1 MSETFSSEFKAAVA
15 FYAFTAWDG
24 ITRAAKWYWKRYA
37 RETLCFLCG
46 FLLAIIVLRSGQTKQ
61 MTETAVAETV
71 TVQETQR
78 TATEG
83 QKTTLYRNV
92 ARALYGIR
100 QYNLSPDAKRAYI
113 QVMLNRANPEIQYD
127 VMKGTDDLASVLA
140 VPKQWQGY
148 NPEGNYTEEDF
159 QLVKEFLES
168 GSGNVLN
175 NDRYFWVE
183 VRQGYIICKTDISGS
198 GKNYKEQVVQ

>member
-1 MSETFSSEFKAAVA
+1 MSETFSSEFKETVA
-15 FYAFTAWDG
+15 FYAVTAWDG
-24 ITRAAKWYWKRYA
+24 IVRAAKWYWKRYA

-148 NPEGNYTEEDF
+148 NPEGNYTEEDY

-183 VRQGYIICKTDISGS
+183 VRQGYIICKTDINGS

>member
-1 MSETFSSEFKAAVA
+1 MSETFSSEFKETVA
-15 FYAFTAWDG
+15 FYAVTAWDG
-24 ITRAAKWYWKRYA
+24 IVRAAKWYWKRYA

-113 QVMLNRANPEIQYD
+113 QVMLNGANPEIQYD

-183 VRQGYIICKTDISGS
+183 VRQGYIICKTDINGS

>member
-1 MSETFSSEFKAAVA
+1 MSETFSSEFKETVA
-15 FYAFTAWDG
+15 FYAVTAWDG

-92 ARALYGIR
+92 ARALFGIR
-100 QYNLSPDAKRAYI
+100 DYHLSPDAKRAYI

>member
-1 MSETFSSEFKAAVA
+1 MSETFSSEFKETVA
-15 FYAFTAWDG
+15 FYAVTAWDG
-24 ITRAAKWYWKRYA
+24 IVRAAKWYWKRYA

-46 FLLAIIVLRSGQTKQ
+46 FLLAIIILRSGQTKQ

-183 VRQGYIICKTDISGS
+183 VRQGYIICKTDINGS

>member
-1 MSETFSSEFKAAVA
+1 MSETFSSEFKETVA
-15 FYAFTAWDG
+15 FYAVTAWDG
-24 ITRAAKWYWKRYA
+24 IVRAAKWYWKRYA
-37 RETLCFLCG
+37 RETLCFLC
-46 FLLAIIVLRSGQTKQ
+46 IVLRSGQTKQ

>member
-1 MSETFSSEFKAAVA
+1 MSETFSSEFKETVA
-15 FYAFTAWDG
+15 FYAVTAWDG
-24 ITRAAKWYWKRYA
+24 IVRAAKWYWKRYA

-113 QVMLNRANPEIQYD
+113 QVMLNRAKPEIQYD

>member
-1 MSETFSSEFKAAVA
+1 MSETFSSEFKETVA
-15 FYAFTAWDG
+15 FYAVTAWDG
-24 ITRAAKWYWKRYA
+24 IVRAAKWYWKRYA

-175 NDRYFWVE
+175 NDRVE
-183 VRQGYIICKTDISGS
+183 VRQGYIICKTDINGS

>member
-1 MSETFSSEFKAAVA
+1 MSETFSSEFKETVA
-15 FYAFTAWDG
+15 FYAVTAWDG
-24 ITRAAKWYWKRYA
+24 IVRAAKWYWKRYA

-71 TVQETQR
+71 TVQETQH

-183 VRQGYIICKTDISGS
+183 VRQGYIICKTDINGS

>member
-1 MSETFSSEFKAAVA
+1 MSETFSSEFKETVA
-15 FYAFTAWDG
+15 FYAVTAWDG

-175 NDRYFWVE
+175 NDRYFWAE

-198 GKNYKEQVVQ
+198 GRNYKEQVVQ